1 MVLALIPIVLWLL
14 VTGRIPKLKLGEF
27 EIQTAFVEAS
37 KAAVAKQI
45 TPVKLPVESIIMEPK
60 AGIEEIPRLI
70 KNKTEA
76 LFFRLGHGG
85 YYGPAIQ
92 EYLKGLSEYPFFKYV
107 IIVDSGGKFF
117 GMADARELNSIF
129 LAPEADF
136 RSDDFAQWLNRAD
149 IAFLSR
155 LPRFVSAN
163 DAIRED
169 TGKQTALERMEAL
182 NVETLPVTDEK
193 GKFAGVVDRSRL
205 TASLI
210 IDVSSKLK

>member
-1 MVLALIPIVLWLL
+1 MDTPGEEVYMKRILVADDEVHIV
-14 VTGRIPKLKLGEF
+14 RILRFNLERANYQVITASNGE
-27 EIQTAFVEAS
+27 EAYQV
-37 KAAVAKQI
+37 AV
-45 TPVKLPVESIIMEPK
+45 
-60 AGIEEIPRLI
+60 
-70 KNKTEA
+70 
-76 LFFRLGHGG
+76 
-85 YYGPAIQ
+85 
-92 EYLKGLSEYPFFKYV
+92 
-107 IIVDSGGKFF
+107 
-117 GMADARELNSIF
+117 RERPDLIF